1 MIWAAYSVIGR
12 SGAMAGAATAAF
24 AISQVEI
31 FATVG
36 ALIGGFTLLVMAA
49 FAEEMRKVTDG

>member
-31 FATVG
+31 LAAVG
-36 ALIGGFTLLVMAA
+36 ALIGGFTLLGMAA
-49 FAEEMRKVTDG
+49 FAEEMREITE